1 MSKETF
7 EDLKQN
13 IIEAGQMMRGERS
26 PSREF
31 VHEVDDDSD
40 KPEKVWAVCITN
52 EDDTLTPL
60 KLYEVRFVGNT
71 VSLHDD
77 EGESLICPAEW
88 FVPVNLAPESVTR
101 IHEFTNAL

>member
-7 EDLKQN
+7 EDLKKN
-13 IIEAGQMMRGERS
+13 IIEAGQIMRGERS

-31 VHEVDDDSD
+31 VHEVDDTE
-40 KPEKVWAVCITN
+40 KPEKVWAVCVTY
-52 EDDTLTPL
+52 EDDSLTPL
-60 KLYEVRFVGNT
+60 KLYEVRFVGKT

-88 FVPVNLAPESVTR
+88 FVPVNLAPENVTR
-101 IHEFTNAL
+101 MYEFTNA